1 MLKGGNLVAYKGEWL
16 EPEEAAKRKA
26 ADEEK
31 ERQRIAEQKR
41 REEEARKRAEEAARQ
56 AEAQKRAKFSSLVT
70 VGKSAV
76 ERQDRESAIGK
87 LREAL
92 RLYPGDPEAKALLAK
107 AEKMPFT
114 DPATGMEFVLVP
126 GGCYRMG
133 DTFGDGSSDEK
144 PVHEVCIDDFYMGKY
159 EVTQGQYQAITGSN
173 PSHFKGSDRPVEK
186 VSWNDARDYI
196 RKLNQRSGKTYRLPT
211 EAEWEYAARS
221 GGRSEKYA
229 GGDSV
234 DAVAWHSGNSG
245 SQTHPVG
252 QKRPNGLGLFDM
264 SGNVWEWCRDW
275 YESGYYGKSPKDNP
289 QGPSGGSYRVNRGGG
304 WYYGPGDVR
313 SANRCRDSPDAR
325 NGNLGFRLAFPAR

>member
-1 MLKGGNLVAYKGEWL
+1 
-16 EPEEAAKRKA
+16 
-26 ADEEK
+26 
-31 ERQRIAEQKR
+31 
-41 REEEARKRAEEAARQ
+41 
-56 AEAQKRAKFSSLVT
+56 
-70 VGKSAV
+70 
-76 ERQDRESAIGK
+76 
-87 LREAL
+87 
-92 RLYPGDPEAKALLAK
+92 
-107 AEKMPFT
+107 
-114 DPATGMEFVLVP
+114 
-126 GGCYRMG
+126 
-133 DTFGDGSSDEK
+133 
-144 PVHEVCIDDFYMGKY
+144 VHEVCIDDFYMGKY